1 MTQGTNLSREYK
13 IYNSLVKENDL
24 KFVKLYQRC
33 WNDSSTRKGERKKRK
48 ENIPDFYSSNFRI
61 IMILNYESN
70 VNESDDD
77 EMLLCFVL

>member
-1 MTQGTNLSREYK
+1 MILRRERE
-13 IYNSLVKENDL
+13 KE
-24 KFVKLYQRC
+24 
-33 WNDSSTRKGERKKRK
+33 KKRK

>member
-1 MTQGTNLSREYK
+1 MSRYHK
-13 IYNSLVKENDL
+13 IYNSLVKENNL
-24 KFVKLYQRC
+24 KFVKLYQRR

-48 ENIPDFYSSNFRI
+48 ENIRDFYSSNFQT

-77 EMLLCFVL
+77 ELLLYFVP